1 MKCWYSINEP
11 TYIFFY
17 KGLYDFLIH
26 FKEIFDAK
34 DTLDISL
41 CNQRSL
47 FFSSKIARFFFIVKN
62 CRPVNLDFPTQLQ
75 FYSYT

>member
-1 MKCWYSINEP
+1 MKQHSLLPIKWKVGTVLMSQH
-11 TYIFFY
+11 IFFY

-47 FFSSKIARFFFIVKN
+47 FFI
-62 CRPVNLDFPTQLQ
+62 
-75 FYSYT
+75 